1 MLLKSTNTSAV
12 CPLNVTA
19 KSEKTFLK
27 RIFIMESKTILIVDD
42 EEKNIKLL
50 KAMLKSENYS
60 IFGALSGE
68 EGLKMVADISPD
80 LILLDVLMPGIGGF
94 EVCRR
99 LKQEKKTRIRLIW
112 LSLI

>member
-1 MLLKSTNTSAV
+1 
-12 CPLNVTA
+12 
-19 KSEKTFLK
+19 
-27 RIFIMESKTILIVDD
+27 MESKTILIVDD